1 MTLKPYRQASGVL
14 ACLLPLLSAAQNVS
28 PGQSEAKK
36 LDEII
41 VTATRSA
48 QTLKSTIGDN
58 TVVNREAL
66 DQTPNATL
74 AEVLGRQHAITFVNS
89 GGPQTLSTINIRG
102 ANSNQSLVLIDG
114 VRVNNGSNGLPAL
127 NAMPTNSIERIE
139 IVRGASSSLYGAD
152 AIGGVVNIITR
163 KPGEKQP
170 FEAYAN
176 MGVGTYSTSEYDAG
190 FSGSHNGL
198 SYSLYGGY
206 GQSAG
211 FNATTDK
218 NFFFNP
224 DTDSYYRSNIGGQVG
239 MAWQEG
245 QTLTLRTYQSQINSG
260 VDNGTPFFNDRGLQT
275 LSNTSITSSNQIN
288 KIWLS
293 TLTASI
299 LTDQYDTKNLPTGN
313 LNTTQTYKT
322 DQTQYVWQNNFKLS
336 VSQQFSV
343 AYERLTQKVSGQFS
357 DGDFVTPSYV
367 GYQNAEVNT
376 NSFVGVYQGEWGPHA
391 VQLSARNDANSQ
403 YGNFATGSIGY
414 AYQFTSQWRGNV
426 GLNTGFR
433 APNFNELYWPATSSF
448 VGNPNLQP
456 EKSKNIEVGLQYT
469 HNEGQLGVTMYQNE
483 ITNLII
489 NEPSQPGSFVFQ
501 ANNIGK
507 ATIKGVTL
515 NGNQFI
521 AKNTQII
528 GSFDWLSPINDDNNE
543 LLPLRAQRVLKLA
556 AEHTWH
562 ETQFG
567 LEWYLSSA
575 RREVFSKNNMGGYG
589 LLNASLAY
597 NVSKHA
603 TIQVRWNNVLG
614 RQYNLVEN
622 YNTPGS
628 NVFVNLALKY

>member
-1 MTLKPYRQASGVL
+1 MSLKPYLLATSAL
-14 ACLLPLLSAAQNVS
+14 ACLLPILTVAQNIV

-48 QTLKSTIGDN
+48 QTLKSSIGDN

-66 DQTPNATL
+66 NQTPDASL
-74 AEVLGRQHAITFVNS
+74 AEVLGRQHAITFVNY

-102 ANSNQSLVLIDG
+102 TNSNQSLVLIDG
-114 VRVNNGSNGLPAL
+114 VRTNNGSNGLPAL
-127 NAMPTNSIERIE
+127 NTMPINSIERIE

-163 KPGEKQP
+163 KPGDKQP

-211 FNATTDK
+211 FNATSDK
-218 NFFFNP
+218 NYYFNP

-239 MAWQEG
+239 IAWQTD
-245 QTLTLRTYQSQINSG
+245 QTLTLRTYQSRNNAG
-260 VDNGTPFFNDRGLQT
+260 TDLGTPYFNDRGIQT
-275 LSNTSITSSNQIN
+275 LSSTALTSSNQIN
-288 KIWLS
+288 KVWLS

-299 LTDQYDTKNLPTGN
+299 LTDQYDTENLPTGN
-313 LNTTQTYKT
+313 LNSIQTYKT
-322 DQTQYVWQNNFKLS
+322 EQTQYVWQNNFKLS
-336 VSQQFSV
+336 DAQQFSL
-343 AYERLTQKVSGQFS
+343 AYERVNQKVTGQFS
-357 DGDFVTPSYV
+357 DGDYVSPSYV
-367 GYQNAEVNT
+367 GYQNAEVLT

-403 YGNFATGSIGY
+403 FGNFATGSIGY
-414 AYQFTSQWRGNV
+414 AYQLTSQWRANV
-426 GLNTGFR
+426 GFNTGFR

-448 VGNPNLQP
+448 IGNPNLQP
-456 EKSKNIEVGLQYT
+456 EKSKNIEAGLQYT
-469 HNEGQLGVTMYQNE
+469 HRDGQLGVTIYQNE

-489 NEPSQPGSFVFQ
+489 NEPSQPGSYIYQ

-507 ATIKGVTL
+507 ATIKGLTL
-515 NGNQFI
+515 NGNQSI
-521 AKNTQII
+521 TPHTQII
-528 GSFDWLSPINDDNNE
+528 GSFDWLSPINDDTNE
-543 LLPLRAQRVLKLA
+543 LLPLRAKQVLRLA
-556 AEHTWH
+556 AEHTWG
-562 ETQFG
+562 EALFG
-567 LEWYLSSA
+567 LEWYVSSA
-575 RREVFSKNNMGGYG
+575 RREAFSQNNMGGYG
-589 LLNASLAY
+589 LINASFAY
-597 NVSKHA
+597 TVSKHA
-603 TIQVRWNNVLG
+603 TVQVRWNNLLG
-614 RQYNLVEN
+614 KEYNLVEN

-628 NVFVNLALKY
+628 NVFVNLALSY

>member
-1 MTLKPYRQASGVL
+1 MSFKPYLLATGTL
-14 ACLLPLLSAAQNVS
+14 ACLLPILSVAQNIS

-48 QTLKSTIGDN
+48 QTLKSSIGDN

-66 DQTPNATL
+66 NQTPDASL
-74 AEVLGRQHAITFVNS
+74 AEVLGRQHAITFVNY

-102 ANSNQSLVLIDG
+102 TNSNQSLVLIDG
-114 VRVNNGSNGLPAL
+114 VRTNNGSNGLPAL
-127 NAMPTNSIERIE
+127 NTMPINSIERIE

-211 FNATTDK
+211 FNATSDK
-218 NFFFNP
+218 NYYFNP

-239 MAWQEG
+239 IAWQTD
-245 QTLTLRTYQSQINSG
+245 QTLTLRTYQSRNNAG
-260 VDNGTPFFNDRGLQT
+260 ADLGTPYFNDRGIQT
-275 LSNTSITSSNQIN
+275 LSSTALTSSNQIN
-288 KIWLS
+288 KVWLS

-299 LTDQYDTKNLPTGN
+299 LTDQYDTDNLPTGN
-313 LNTTQTYKT
+313 LNSTQTYKT
-322 DQTQYVWQNNFKLS
+322 EQTQYVWQNNFKLS
-336 VSQQFSV
+336 DAQQFSL
-343 AYERLTQKVSGQFS
+343 AYERLNQKVTGQFS
-357 DGDFVTPSYV
+357 DGDYVSPSYV
-367 GYQNAEVNT
+367 GYQNAEILT

-403 YGNFATGSIGY
+403 FGNFATGSIGY
-414 AYQFTSQWRGNV
+414 AYQLTSQWRANV

-448 VGNPNLQP
+448 MGNPNLQP
-456 EKSKNIEVGLQYT
+456 EKSKNIEAGLQYT
-469 HNEGQLGVTMYQNE
+469 HRDGQLGVTIYQNE

-489 NEPSQPGSFVFQ
+489 NEPSQPGSYIYQ

-507 ATIKGVTL
+507 ATIKGLTL
-515 NGNQFI
+515 NGNQSI
-521 AKNTQII
+521 TPHTQII
-528 GSFDWLSPINDDNNE
+528 GSFDWLSPINDDTNE
-543 LLPLRAQRVLKLA
+543 LLPLRAKQVLRLA
-556 AEHTWH
+556 AEHTWG
-562 ETQFG
+562 EALFG
-567 LEWYLSSA
+567 LEWYVSSA
-575 RREVFSKNNMGGYG
+575 RREVFSQNNMGGYG
-589 LLNASLAY
+589 LINASFAY
-597 NVSKHA
+597 TVSKHA
-603 TIQVRWNNVLG
+603 TVQVRWNNLLG
-614 RQYNLVEN
+614 KEYNLVEN

-628 NVFVNLALKY
+628 NVFVNLALNY